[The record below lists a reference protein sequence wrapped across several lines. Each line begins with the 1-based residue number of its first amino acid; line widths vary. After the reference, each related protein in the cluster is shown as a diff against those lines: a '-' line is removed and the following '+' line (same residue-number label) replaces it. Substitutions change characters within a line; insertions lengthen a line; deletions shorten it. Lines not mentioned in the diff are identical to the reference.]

1 MILSDIRK
9 YIAARGRVS
18 LDDLVARF
26 DGDKGA
32 IEAMMESLKARGKVF
47 ELGCG
52 SCAGA
57 KGCSVAGPKIYVSS
71 DRPDI
76 DRCEADILSR
86 HPG

>member
-32 IEAMMESLKARGKVF
+32 IEAMMEDLKARGKVF
-47 ELGCG
+47 EPGCG
-52 SCAGA
+52 SCASA
-57 KGCSVAGPKIYVSS
+57 KGCSVARPKIYISS
-71 DRPDI
+71 DRPGS
-76 DRCEADILSR
+76 DRCEASLVPR
-86 HPG
+86 KPG